1 MASFNKTTQSAS
13 LLCAAALMT
22 ASGLHTPALAGNNS
36 AKNCENGRL
45 IGTFAIQA
53 HSNSKFVK
61 KDDGKLRAT
70 KHSQPTSTSNK
81 GVYELYDLSGM
92 PGATNR
98 TVALRSTRNPNK
110 WWRVRSN
117 NHSVKLDNYQCRSDR
132 TSTTFIGGG
141 TYSAMHLQSRKN
153 DQWIYVAGNGKL
165 KAASDSVR
173 NDSYFKLVPIGQA
186 PNPDPQP
193 PTPDP
198 DPQPPTPAPP
208 RPTDLRG
215 WWKDDNG
222 RYFHISTTGNNIT
235 MKGFNPSGAPLSIS
249 TGLLNGTLLSGN
261 WNNHCYGARGT
272 FAYAYQNG
280 DLEKVD
286 GNQGAQRLYSI
297 NAPSN
302 INLNAQPSCNT
313 PTPPSPEAA
322 TRCDSGTLLGR
333 YTLKSEL
340 NNKYVRAGIGSGS
353 YVGAKS
359 NNVGGNTSWETF
371 DIYDLGNRDGLNGG
385 TYALR
390 STQDPNRWVSVNSQ
404 NALKLMHGCTTRSKN
419 RLFRANR
426 ISNIL
431 QLQSLFNQQ
440 WVIQRS
446 NNMLYANAP
455 TAGGNVPKAL
465 QYKLTRI
472 GSGPSPQ

>member
-1 MASFNKTTQSAS
+1 MTSFNKTAKSAS
-13 LLCAAALMT
+13 LLCTAALMT

-70 KHSQPTSTSNK
+70 KDSQPTSPSNK

-110 WWRVRSN
+110 WWRVRKN
-117 NHSVKLDNYQCRSDR
+117 NHSVKLENYQCRSDR
-132 TSTTFIGGG
+132 TSTTFIGDGNAG
-141 TYSAMHLQSRKN
+141 RLALQSRKN

-165 KAASDSVR
+165 KAASNSIK
-173 NDSYFKLVPIGQA
+173 NESYFKLVRIGQA

-193 PTPDP
+193 PTPGP
-198 DPQPPTPAPP
+198 DPQPP
-208 RPTDLRG
+208 
-215 WWKDDNG
+215 
-222 RYFHISTTGNNIT
+222 
-235 MKGFNPSGAPLSIS
+235 
-249 TGLLNGTLLSGN
+249 
-261 WNNHCYGARGT
+261 
-272 FAYAYQNG
+272 
-280 DLEKVD
+280 
-286 GNQGAQRLYSI
+286 
-297 NAPSN
+297 
-302 INLNAQPSCNT
+302 T
-313 PTPPSPEAA
+313 PTPPSPEAT

-333 YTLKSEL
+333 YTLKSKL
-340 NNKYVRAGIGSGS
+340 NNKFVRAGIGSGS

-404 NALKLMHGCTTRSKN
+404 NALKLMNGCNTASKN

-426 ISNIL
+426 VSNIL

-446 NNMLYANAP
+446 DNMLYANAP
-455 TAGGNVPKAL
+455 TTGGNVPKAL

-472 GSGPSPQ
+472 GAGPSPQ